1 MSEKTQLYAG
11 IVIALLLGAAV
22 GWVAKPAP
30 TPTGDTVA
38 KSVYDEVVAD
48 LAAAETEVAGLESD
62 VEDLEAELAAA
73 QAEITELEKP
83 FKVGMITGTGGL
95 GDKSFNDGAFSAL
108 LRAYDELGV
117 EYDYVEPTSIAEYE
131 GYQRDFAKSGEYGLI
146 ICIGFDQADALAIVA
161 AEYPDQNFV
170 LVDMVVD
177 NTNVASLT
185 FKANEGS
192 FLLGIVAA
200 MKSETGKIGFVGG
213 MDIPLINDFYVG
225 YKAGAEWAVPSIE
238 VLDPV
243 YVGDWGDPTKGKE
256 LAVGLVEL
264 GADGIFSAAG
274 GSGLGAL
281 QAADEQAVTGYGVDS
296 CQDYLNPHMFASMT
310 KRVDIAVYEMI
321 LDAMVGKFQG
331 GFYSGGL
338 KEGWVGMCRLPSEE
352 AFWEEMFDFTH
363 QPISEDII
371 NKVLSGQ
378 SKVVSGEIVVPNGYE

>member
-1 MSEKTQLYAG
+1 VSNKTQLYAG

-30 TPTGDTVA
+30 ATPTGETVA
-38 KSVYDEVVAD
+38 KSEYDSVVAD
-48 LAAAETEVAGLESD
+48 LNAAETQ
-62 VEDLEAELAAA
+62 VETLTAELEAA
-73 QAEITELEKP
+73 QEEITALSKA

-95 GDKSFNDGAFSAL
+95 GDKSFNDGAFAAL
-108 LRAYDELGV
+108 QRAYTNLGV

-131 GYQRDFAKSGEYGLI
+131 GYQRDFAMSGEYGLI
-146 ICIGFDQADALAIVA
+146 VCIGFDQADALAIVA
-161 AEYPDQNFV
+161 AEYPNQNFA

-177 NTNVASLT
+177 NPNVASLT
-185 FKANEGS
+185 FRANEGS
-192 FLLGIVAA
+192 FLLGIAAA
-200 MKSETGKIGFVGG
+200 MESETGKIGFVGG
-213 MDIPLINDFYVG
+213 IDIPLINDFYEG
-225 YKAGAEWAVPSIE
+225 YKAGAEWAVPTID

-256 LAVGLVEL
+256 LAVGLIEL

-281 QAADEQAVTGYGVDS
+281 QAADEQGVTGYGVDA
-296 CQDYLNPHMFASMT
+296 CQCYLNTHILASMT
-310 KRVDIAVYEMI
+310 KRVDIAVYEMT

-352 AFWEEMFDFTH
+352 GYWEELFDFTH
-363 QPISEDII
+363 QPISDTVI
-371 NKVLSGQ
+371 NKVLAGQ
-378 SKVVSGEIVVPNGYE
+378 SKVIAGEIVVPNGYD